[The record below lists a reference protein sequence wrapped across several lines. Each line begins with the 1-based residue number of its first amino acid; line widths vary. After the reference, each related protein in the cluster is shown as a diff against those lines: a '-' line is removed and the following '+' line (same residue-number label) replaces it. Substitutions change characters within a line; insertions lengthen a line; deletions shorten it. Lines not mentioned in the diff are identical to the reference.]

1 LSAKREYS
9 HLATAQNEV
18 MLELKWYHY

>member
-1 LSAKREYS
+1 LSASREFS